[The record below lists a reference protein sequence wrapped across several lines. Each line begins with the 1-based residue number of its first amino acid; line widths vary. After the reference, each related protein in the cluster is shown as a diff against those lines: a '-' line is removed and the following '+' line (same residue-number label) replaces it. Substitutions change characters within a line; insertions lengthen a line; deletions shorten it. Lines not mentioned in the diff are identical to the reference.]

1 MSCRLRPTHQRNSA
15 KALSGATPKAE
26 NRMSFSEIERA
37 GNLAALKWFID
48 RRRPPEHIRSQLDIG
63 YSTVGQTVDI
73 FEIRPDWQDKT
84 ETRHTPV
91 ARVRY
96 VRSKNEWRLYW
107 MRRDLKWHSYE
118 PSPVHRSL
126 KAALTVIDVDAYC
139 CFFG

>member
-1 MSCRLRPTHQRNSA
+1 MSCRLRPHQRNSA

-26 NRMSFSEIERA
+26 NRMSFSDIERA

-63 YSTVGQTVDI
+63 CSTVGQTVDI

-118 PSPVHRSL
+118 PSPVHKSL